1 MRADLDSEN
10 LSRHQQIHEPFTSP
24 IAQEII
30 PFTYYFTHCFAMFQ
44 ASVHVT
50 LRPSILDPKGKAS
63 EQALHQLGL
72 TMIQD
77 VRIGKLITMN
87 VEASSEEEAKQKVEE
102 ACQKLLA
109 NDVME
114 DVEIEMKRVNYDTSQ

>member
-1 MRADLDSEN
+1 
-10 LSRHQQIHEPFTSP
+10 
-24 IAQEII
+24 
-30 PFTYYFTHCFAMFQ
+30 MFQ

-72 TMIQD
+72 TTIHD
-77 VRIGKLITMN
+77 VRIGKLMTMN
-87 VEASSEEEAKQKVEE
+87 VDASTEEEAKKRVEE

-114 DVEIEMKRVNYDTSQ
+114 DVEIEMKRVAHDTSQ

>member
-1 MRADLDSEN
+1 
-10 LSRHQQIHEPFTSP
+10 
-24 IAQEII
+24 
-30 PFTYYFTHCFAMFQ
+30 MFQ

-72 TMIQD
+72 TAIQD

-87 VEASSEEEAKQKVEE
+87 VEAATKEEAQKKVEE

-114 DVEIEMKRVNYDTSQ
+114 DVEIEMKRVAHDTSQ

>member
-1 MRADLDSEN
+1 
-10 LSRHQQIHEPFTSP
+10 
-24 IAQEII
+24 
-30 PFTYYFTHCFAMFQ
+30 MFQ

-72 TMIQD
+72 KAIQD

-87 VEASSEEEAKQKVEE
+87 VEAATEEEANKKVEE

-114 DVEIEMKRVNYDTSQ
+114 DVEIEMKRVAHDTSQ